1 MRPLTPPTTPVTA
14 RLGWTGPTGWEPLWS
29 CQSAGTHAHG
39 LMHTCPCTICCLLY
53 PTPFVVHS
61 RGRGDDQCKD
71 KQSGETQSGQEQKK
85 SQQEASVE
93 CPLPYASSQNGVS
106 HARPLIRP
114 DKPGLYGPSR
124 FTPALLAACTPSP
137 AGTMG

>member
-1 MRPLTPPTTPVTA
+1 MIKARTNRVERPTVDVNKK
-14 RLGWTGPTGWEPLWS
+14 RKE
-29 CQSAGTHAHG
+29 
-39 LMHTCPCTICCLLY
+39 
-53 PTPFVVHS
+53 
-61 RGRGDDQCKD
+61 
-71 KQSGETQSGQEQKK
+71 K

-137 AGTMG
+137 AGTTG